1 MRPLELN
8 ALAMNLKQLAKELG
22 LSQTTVSRALSGYP
36 EVKPATRL
44 RVAEAAAALGYRPNV
59 AALGLATGRSR
70 SIGMILRGGSEFGP
84 HLSEFLGGVGER
96 LAHDEMDISLTNVE
110 SYDDELRAYRRFAQS
125 KRVDA
130 VILHS
135 PTPMDERAQLLSELG
150 LPFVLHG
157 RTDIGQPIPWL
168 DIDNR
173 DAARA
178 STLHL
183 LGLGH
188 RRIGLI
194 NGPAGMTFAE
204 HREQGYRDALLKR
217 GLKVEPQLIANG
229 RFTDETGFRVTHE
242 FLDRHPRPT
251 AIVAG
256 SMMSA
261 LGIMRAIRSRGLQL
275 GKDISL
281 IAHDDVFDYLNADN
295 MVPSITTTRSS
306 MRAAGFRVAELILQ
320 LLAGTRPESIHE
332 LWPVE
337 LVVRQSTGTAPTGR

>member
-1 MRPLELN
+1 
-8 ALAMNLKQLAKELG
+8 MNLKQLAKELG

-44 RVAEAAAALGYRPNV
+44 RVAEAAASLGYRPNV

-70 SIGMILRGGSEFGP
+70 SIGLIMRGAEEFGP
-84 HLSEFLGGVGER
+84 HSSEFLGGVGER
-96 LAHDEMDISLTNVE
+96 LAHDEMDVALTNVE
-110 SYDDELRAYRRFAQS
+110 SYEDEIRTYRRFVQS

-135 PTPMDERAQLLSELG
+135 PTPTDERARLLNQLG
-150 LPFVLHG
+150 LPFILHG
-157 RTDIGQPIPWL
+157 RTDIGTPVPWL

-178 STLHL
+178 STQHL
-183 LGLGH
+183 LQLGH

-204 HREQGYRDALLKR
+204 HREQGYRDALIKR
-217 GLKVEPQLIANG
+217 GIKIVPQLIANG
-229 RFTDETGFRVTHE
+229 RFTDEVGFRTTHE

-275 GKDISL
+275 GKDVSL

-306 MRAAGFRVAELILQ
+306 MRAAGFRVAELLLQ
-320 LLAGTRPESIHE
+320 LLAGARPESVHE

-337 LVVRQSTGTAPTGR
+337 LVLRQSTGPAPTGR

>member
-1 MRPLELN
+1 
-8 ALAMNLKQLAKELG
+8 MNLKQLAKELG

-36 EVKPATRL
+36 EVKPETRR
-44 RVAEAAAALGYRPNV
+44 RVAEAAAALDYRPNV
-59 AALGLATGRSR
+59 SALGLATGRSG
-70 SIGMILRGGSEFGP
+70 SIGMVLRGSVEFGP

-96 LAHDEMDISLTNVE
+96 LAHDEIDISVSTVE
-110 SYDDELRAYRRFAQS
+110 SYEDELRTYRRIAQT

-135 PTPMDERAQLLSELG
+135 PTPADARTRLLGELG

-157 RTDIGQPIPWL
+157 RTETARPHAWL

-173 DAARA
+173 GAMRAA
-178 STLHL
+178 TKHL
-183 LGLGH
+183 LQLGH
-188 RRIGLI
+188 RRIGLL

-204 HREQGYRDALLKR
+204 HREQGYREALAKR
-217 GLKVEPQLIANG
+217 GIKVAPHLIANG
-229 RFTDETGFRVTHE
+229 RFTDEVGFRVTHE

-251 AIVAG
+251 AIIAG

-261 LGIMRAIRSRGLQL
+261 LGVMRAIRSRGLQL
-275 GKDISL
+275 GKDVSL
-281 IAHDDVFDYLNADN
+281 IAHDDVFAYLNADN

-306 MRAAGFRVAELILQ
+306 MRAAGFRIAELILQ
-320 LLAGTRPESIHE
+320 LLAGAPAAGIHE

-337 LVVRQSTGTAPTGR
+337 LVARQSTGPAPDDI

>member
-1 MRPLELN
+1 M
-8 ALAMNLKQLAKELG
+8 
-22 LSQTTVSRALSGYP
+22 
-36 EVKPATRL
+36 
-44 RVAEAAAALGYRPNV
+44 AAQ
-59 AALGLATGRSR
+59 GLATGRSR
-70 SIGMILRGGSEFGP
+70 SIGLVLRGSTEMGP
-84 HLSEFLGGVGER
+84 HMTEFLGGVGER
-96 LAHDEMDISLTNVE
+96 LALDEMDVSLNTVE
-110 SYDDELRAYRRFAQS
+110 NAEDEMRLYRRFAQS

-135 PTPMDERAQLLSELG
+135 PTPTDERAQLLAELG

-157 RTDIGQPIPWL
+157 RTDIGEPVSWL

-183 LGLGH
+183 LQLGH

-194 NGPAGMTFAE
+194 NGPSGMTFAE
-204 HREQGYRDALLKR
+204 HREQGYRDALIKR
-217 GLKVEPQLIANG
+217 GIKIEPQLIANG
-229 RFTDETGFRVTHE
+229 RFTDEIGFRVTHD

-275 GKDISL
+275 GKDVSL

-306 MRAAGFRVAELILQ
+306 MRAAGFRVAELIIQ
-320 LLAGTRPESIHE
+320 LLAGARPESIHE

-337 LVVRQSTGTAPTGR
+337 LVVRQSTGPAPTGR